1 MGVATEKKNQEIL
14 KIQKIKKKPKIK
26 SLADKNNGNYHD
38 FHCDKF
44 SEE

>member
-1 MGVATEKKNQEIL
+1 MGVATEKKSRDTQNTEN
-14 KIQKIKKKPKIK
+14 KKKPKIK
-26 SLADKNNGNYHD
+26 SLADKNNGNYND